1 MRLYMIR
8 HGETEWNKV
17 RRLQGQTDIA
27 LNETGRDLALRVGT
41 AMAEIPFTRVISSPL
56 NRAVETAGLVLSGAG
71 KQLEIGTD
79 PRIMEIAFGEFEGYS
94 TLNPEYFHPAFGAAD
109 SDFHNF
115 FDAPDKYR
123 APKGGESIHQLIER
137 TGDFLRELA
146 ESEALTRPAA
156 EAGAGKCQ
164 QQEAGGADAGKC
176 PKQEA
181 AGEETILIS
190 THGAALRAL
199 LANIKHTPVS
209 EFWNPGVPV
218 NCSVSIARTENG
230 NWKLE
235 KQDVLYY

>member
-8 HGETEWNKV
+8 HGETEWNKL

-27 LNETGRDLALRVGT
+27 LNETGRDLAFQVGR
-41 AMAEIPFTRVISSPL
+41 AMSDIPFTRVISSPL
-56 NRAVETAGLVLSGAG
+56 NRAVETARLVLSGAG
-71 KQLEIGTD
+71 KRLEIETD

-94 TLNPEYFHPAFGAAD
+94 TLNPDYFHPAFDAAD

-123 APKGGESIHQLIER
+123 APKGGEVSIGLMER

-146 ESEALTRPAA
+146 KTEPLAGA
-156 EAGAGKCQ
+156 EAGA
-164 QQEAGGADAGKC
+164 AAGKC
-176 PKQEA
+176 LGQEA
-181 AGEETILIS
+181 AREETILIS

-209 EFWNPGVPV
+209 DFWAPGVPV

-230 NWKLE
+230 EWKLE
-235 KQDVLYY
+235 RQDVLYY